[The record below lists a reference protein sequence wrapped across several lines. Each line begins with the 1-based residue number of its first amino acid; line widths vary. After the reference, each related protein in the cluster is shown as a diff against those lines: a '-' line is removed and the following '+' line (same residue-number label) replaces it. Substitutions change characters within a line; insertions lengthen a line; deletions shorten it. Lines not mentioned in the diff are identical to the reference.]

1 MTNNQS
7 DDACNDKSLLVSYL
21 YDECDASAR
30 ERAEAHFALC
40 VSCRDEFEA
49 LTGVRG
55 RLAEWMPPKPA
66 PEFRIVP
73 ADAVAGRPGQP
84 WTLWQSAPVWSLAAA
99 VVFLI
104 VASVANLEI
113 RYGDDGVVVQT
124 GWSNPT
130 LPTEAVETAGDVAW
144 YADLVALKAELR
156 REFGASSADVSP
168 QVATAVEP
176 GLDAQPVPTHFQRL
190 ITESERRQQRDLAL
204 RFAHLTREAEAQR
217 QADLLRIEERV
228 GQIQGLTEAEVV
240 QTNEIMDYLE
250 AARRVSRRGV
260 ADRVDLL
267 TDGSLR
273 LLGYKRVTG
282 R

>member
-1 MTNNQS
+1 MKI
-7 DDACNDKSLLVSYL
+7 ALLYQFSINV
-21 YDECDASAR
+21 
-30 ERAEAHFALC
+30 
-40 VSCRDEFEA
+40 
-49 LTGVRG
+49 
-55 RLAEWMPPKPA
+55 
-66 PEFRIVP
+66 
-73 ADAVAGRPGQP
+73 
-84 WTLWQSAPVWSLAAA
+84 
-99 VVFLI
+99 
-104 VASVANLEI
+104 
-113 RYGDDGVVVQT
+113 
-124 GWSNPT
+124 
-130 LPTEAVETAGDVAW
+130 
-144 YADLVALKAELR
+144 
-156 REFGASSADVSP
+156 
-168 QVATAVEP
+168 
-176 GLDAQPVPTHFQRL
+176 
-190 ITESERRQQRDLAL
+190 L